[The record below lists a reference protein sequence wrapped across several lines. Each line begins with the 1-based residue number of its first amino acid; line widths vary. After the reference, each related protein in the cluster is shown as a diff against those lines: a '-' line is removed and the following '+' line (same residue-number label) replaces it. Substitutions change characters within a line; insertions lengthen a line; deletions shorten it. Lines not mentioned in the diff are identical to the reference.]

1 VIYFTCPAL
10 NLCAQL
16 LSGPLLVVT
25 SAQSVIT
32 ALLAVPFNPCVLFV
46 SKFQGLH
53 CVFTLGLFSQRHS
66 GFLFGWLPWPP
77 RLLFVVHSWSL
88 CQCHSGG
95 LLRVSPDASSHLR
108 SLFMSVYS
116 RALSYGYS
124 GTSLR
129 RAVPQAPFAN
139 SSRLL

>member
-1 VIYFTCPAL
+1 VIYFICPAL

-46 SKFQGLH
+46 SKFQGTPL
-53 CVFTLGLFSQRHS
+53 CVYFGPLFPASLRVPFWLVTLASQAPFCS
-66 GFLFGWLPWPP
+66 PLM
-77 RLLFVVHSWSL
+77 VSL
-88 CQCHSGG
+88 SVPLGGKGG

-124 GTSLR
+124 GPLC
-129 RAVPQAPFAN
+129 Q
-139 SSRLL
+139 